1 MGLDIS
7 NIIGPMTNIM
17 QIDMDQKKEDD
28 IETMLQKEED
38 EELIKLIKK
47 QNRLV
52 FFCFK
57 QKIKKDV

>member
-1 MGLDIS
+1 
-7 NIIGPMTNIM
+7 MTNIM
-17 QIDMDQKKEDD
+17 QIDMDKKKEDD
-28 IETMLQKEED
+28 IEAMLQKEED

-47 QNRLV
+47 QNRPV